1 MCEYMYSN
9 FVSCASSV
17 SFEKYLSFFR
27 SKRVNAF
34 TVTIVFIVSY
44 AKPKRFSWNCS
55 NQQPHR
61 NQTHWE
67 PTMARFTWL
76 KGRGRLC
83 SMISIGDHTHR
94 SRMSS
99 NQIAFFEYYSLVQLI
114 SIDRRFIF
122 CLLSHWCT
130 ISVTHSTS
138 KQQTAHITSHRRA
151 HKFVGKVLVL
161 HWKNPKLACELSK
174 TCTNISLIDRL
185 KNWRAFSLSLNLYGL
200 KHALVLSAF
209 SVESHGTQWA
219 RYFFTVTEEP
229 IKLKLPVSFVPRH
242 CQWNLRTEVK

>member
-185 KNWRAFSLSLNLYGL
+185 KNWRPFSLSQSVWSETCSCVERIFRRVTWNTMGSLFLHGHRRTNQI
-200 KHALVLSAF
+200 KIACFFCPTSLSM
-209 SVESHGTQWA
+209 ESSN
-219 RYFFTVTEEP
+219 R
-229 IKLKLPVSFVPRH
+229 S
-242 CQWNLRTEVK
+242 